1 MDHPF
6 RPAEEKDSL
15 SSLRG
20 REGKRVRARE
30 SRENERG
37 RERVQEGERE
47 R

>member
-20 REGKRVRARE
+20 KEGKRGRARE
-30 SRENERG
+30 RAERMRG
-37 RERVQEGERE
+37 GERE
-47 R
+47 CKRERER